1 MNYWIVTCYFFPGW
15 GWYLTEAEAE
25 LKIIV
30 LLSDD
35 LSKICLW
42 IINHFTWN
50 DRWSISRFWSWI
62 VHQPKHKLF
71 KQKVVYREEFSSRW
85 LIEDK
90 IFFVI
95 DNEKRNCWS
104 LKIFFI
110 NQYDFCKKSKIV
122 IFHKMDKFW
131 GGVFFTLKIDQK
143 WGGLHSLLEGSN
155 TTASPGHVGRPPPQ
169 NCRTDTETSWK
180 KGPGLE
186 QPWGDS
192 SGRPVTL
199 IISSISSRNVI
210 FGPPPIFHK
219 LGQIWPHT

>member
-1 MNYWIVTCYFFPGW
+1 MEKSYWIVTCYFFPGW

-110 NQYDFCKKSKIV
+110 NQYDFCKKSKNCHFLEKWQILG
-122 IFHKMDKFW
+122 
-131 GGVFFTLKIDQK
+131 GGVFYPKIWLKM
-143 WGGLHSLLEGSN
+143 GGSALPFGGQQYYGKSGTSGE
-155 TTASPGHVGRPPPQ
+155 TPPPKLQ
-169 NCRTDTETSWK
+169 NWHGNKLEKRTWLGTTMRGFQWQTSY
-180 KGPGLE
+180 
-186 QPWGDS
+186 
-192 SGRPVTL
+192 T
-199 IISSISSRNVI
+199 NY
-210 FGPPPIFHK
+210 
-219 LGQIWPHT
+219 